1 MKLIFCGA
9 ARCVTGS
16 CHLLSTDSAR
26 ILIDCGT
33 RQGQDA
39 KGPLGEG
46 DFPFDPRS
54 IDAVVL
60 THAHIDHS
68 GLIPLLVK
76 RGFTGPVLAT
86 EATVELCTV
95 MLPDSASILESDA
108 EYRTRKNRRSG
119 TPPAEPLYTQ
129 EDVEK
134 ALRLFHGAPYGTPI
148 DLLPGISC
156 LFTDAGHLLGS
167 ASVSIR
173 VTERGRTSRVVF
185 SGDLGRADRPILRDP
200 QTVAGAEYLIL
211 EGTYGDRDHDV
222 PSGNGARSEL
232 ASALRQAIA
241 LRGNL
246 IIPAFAI
253 GRTQDLLYH
262 IKCLLAEGSVP
273 GLETMPVYVDSPL
286 AIRATSVYEH
296 CAQSCY
302 DEEARSVA
310 RNGSPFDFPTLR
322 IARTTEE
329 SKALNDDPV
338 PKVILSAS
346 GMCDSGRIRHH
357 LKHNLY
363 KPNACVLFAGY
374 QAAGTLGRALT
385 DGAKQVK
392 LLGETVSVQATILRT
407 EGFSG
412 HAGKSELIAW
422 AEAIPDRPKHVFL
435 VHGEDPALE
444 SLRSALLDR
453 GFSVS
458 VPQLLEEA
466 ELSEKADAGLPCSG
480 EAIPLG
486 DTTAVAACEEQLDRL
501 RAIAQRSLLRRSPD
515 TELKRTILEADLR
528 SLADKWDVLLP

>member
-1 MKLIFCGA
+1 MKLTFCGA

-26 ILIDCGT
+26 ILIDCGM

-46 DFPFDPRS
+46 AFPFDPRS
-54 IDAVVL
+54 IDAVIL

-68 GLIPLLVK
+68 GLIPLLVQ

-86 EATVELCTV
+86 EATAELCTV
-95 MLPDSASILESDA
+95 MLPDSASIQESDA
-108 EYRTRKNRRSG
+108 EYRTRKNKRSG
-119 TPPAEPLYTQ
+119 KPPAEPLYTQ

-134 ALRLFHGAPYGTPI
+134 ALRLFHGAPYGTGI
-148 DLLPGISC
+148 DLLPGIRC
-156 LFTDAGHLLGS
+156 TFTDAGHLLGS
-167 ASVSIR
+167 ASVSLR
-173 VTERGRTSRVVF
+173 VTERGKTSRVVF

-200 QTVAGAEYLIL
+200 QTVTGAEYLVL
-211 EGTYGDRDHDV
+211 EGTYGDRDHNV
-222 PSGNGARSEL
+222 PTEGGARAEL

-241 LRGNL
+241 LKGNL

-262 IKCLLAEGSVP
+262 IKCLLAEESVP
-273 GLETMPVYVDSPL
+273 GLDRMPVYVDSPL
-286 AIRATSVYEH
+286 AIRATAVYEH

-302 DEEARSVA
+302 DEEARAVA
-310 RNGSPFDFPTLR
+310 KNGSPFDFPTLR
-322 IARTTEE
+322 IARTTDE
-329 SKALNDDPV
+329 SRALNDDPV

-392 LLGETVSVQATILRT
+392 LLGETVSVQANILRT

-412 HAGKSELIAW
+412 HAGRSELIAW
-422 AEAIPDRPKHVFL
+422 AEAIPKRPKHVFL

-444 SLRSALLDR
+444 SLRTALLNR

-458 VPQLLEEA
+458 VPRLMEEA
-466 ELSEKADAGLPCSG
+466 ELSEKEDVGTDDPG
-480 EAIPLG
+480 EAVPIA
-486 DTTAVAACEEQLDRL
+486 DTSAIADCEEQLDRL
-501 RAIAQRSLLRRSPD
+501 GAIVRRSLLRRSPD
-515 TELKRTILEADLR
+515 TELKRTILEADLK
-528 SLADKWDVLLP
+528 SMADKWDVLLP